1 MLNVLTY
8 IRFARLI
15 NLRQLS
21 LRKPQVLI
29 SKAHR
34 HTSYLVVVLIEYYSV
49 LFVHFYPSM
58 FSAPGADWV
67 PDCAQSVLYFNSRF
81 LWPFPATCI
90 KTKTPDFVSEI
101 RSRRFCLFCGATRN
115 RTGDTRIFSPLL
127 YQLSYGTIVQLSR
140 ARLLCDCECKCRA
153 FFVTSK
159 HLTLKITALCVRP
172 VPRVLIF
179 K

>member
-67 PDCAQSVLYFNSRF
+67 PDCAQSVLYSNSRL
-81 LWPFPATCI
+81 LWPFPATRI

-115 RTGDTRIFSPLL
+115 RTGDTRIFSNKLTNSESTV
-127 YQLSYGTIVQLSR
+127 YQLDNCTFFFMVNAVEKTKVVFKLILNSFITI
-140 ARLLCDCECKCRA
+140 CID
-153 FFVTSK
+153 T
-159 HLTLKITALCVRP
+159 
-172 VPRVLIF
+172 
-179 K
+179 